1 MTAVG
6 PLPSAGVASVAHATR
21 DGLNP
26 ETEIFPPH
34 PSPARPS
41 ASSLLGCVHAIE
53 HVMTLPLHEVH
64 AALGATFTELNGF
77 EAVAHYGQPSQ
88 EHTALRTTA
97 AVIDLGFR
105 GRFCLTGADR
115 VRLLH
120 GQVTND
126 VAGLAVLAGCYAAF
140 VSNKGRMQADAFIYA
155 LPNEL
160 LVDLEPGLT
169 ATLLQRLDHYIVA
182 DDVQCIDVAP
192 YYGLLTVQGP
202 RAAAVLER
210 LALGVALPEQNLGVA
225 HLTDPTLGEIYLTR
239 NARTGSTGFDLF
251 IPIEVQ
257 AMVLDKL
264 VSAVRAEGGA
274 LAGWD
279 ALELARIEAGIPRF
293 GIDMDET
300 HLAPETGIGTRAISY
315 SKGCYI
321 GQETIARIRTYG
333 QVGKALRGLRLPD
346 DLTALPTRG
355 DKLVREGREVGSITS
370 VIRSPDVGVV
380 ALGYVRR
387 ECNTIGTELLLRTG
401 EIEVPAKIIP
411 LPFN

>member
-1 MTAVG
+1 M
-6 PLPSAGVASVAHATR
+6 
-21 DGLNP
+21 
-26 ETEIFPPH
+26 I
-34 PSPARPS
+34 
-41 ASSLLGCVHAIE
+41 
-53 HVMTLPLHEVH
+53 LPLHEVH
-64 AALGATFTELNGF
+64 ASLGATFTEINGC
-77 EAVAHYGQPSQ
+77 EAVAHYGQAAQ

-105 GRFCLTGADR
+105 GRFCLTGTDR

-126 VAGLAVLAGCYAAF
+126 VAGLAVLQGCYAAF

-160 LVDLEPGLT
+160 LVDVEPGLT
-169 ATLLQRLDHYIVA
+169 ATLLQRLDHFIVA
-182 DDVQCIDVAP
+182 DDVQCIDVVP
-192 YYGLLTVQGP
+192 FYGLITVQGP

-210 LALGVALPEQNLGVA
+210 LALGVALPERNLAVA

-251 IPIEVQ
+251 LPIEVQ
-257 AMVLDKL
+257 PMALDKL
-264 VSAVRAEGGA
+264 VSAVCAEGGS
-274 LAGWD
+274 LAGWE

-300 HLAPETGIGTRAISY
+300 HLAPETGIETRAISY

-355 DKLVREGREVGSITS
+355 DKLLREGREIGSVTS
-370 VIRSPDVGVV
+370 AIRSPAAGVI

-387 ECNTIGTELLLRTG
+387 ECNAVGTELTLHTAG
-401 EIEVPAKIIP
+401 ADVSAKIVP
-411 LPFN
+411 LPFL